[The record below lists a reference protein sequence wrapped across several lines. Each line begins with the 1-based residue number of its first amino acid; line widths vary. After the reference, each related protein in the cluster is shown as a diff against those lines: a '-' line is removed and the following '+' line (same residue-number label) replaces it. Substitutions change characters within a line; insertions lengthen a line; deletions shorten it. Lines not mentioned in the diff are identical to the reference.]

1 MNSKIMN
8 KKIKH
13 MFPEHSELVNTLKD
27 ENPHF
32 SKLFQEHE
40 ELDKTITHLE
50 LDPINHIHDDI
61 EILKRKKLKIKDE
74 LYLLLQKAS
83 TLSNK

>member
-27 ENPHF
+27 ENPRF
-32 SKLFQEHE
+32 AKLFEEHD
-40 ELDKTITHLE
+40 ELDRTITHLE
-50 LDPINHIHDDI
+50 LDPINHVHDDI
-61 EILKRKKLKIKDE
+61 EVLKRKKLKIKDE

-83 TLSNK
+83 VVTPK

>member
-1 MNSKIMN
+1 MNSKVIN
-8 KKIKH
+8 KKIKY

-27 ENPHF
+27 DNPRF
-32 SKLFQEHE
+32 AKLFQEHD

-83 TLSNK
+83 VLTGK

>member
-1 MNSKIMN
+1 MNSKIIN

-13 MFPEHSELVNTLKD
+13 MFPEHSELVNTLKNT
-27 ENPHF
+27 NPHF
-32 SKLFQEHE
+32 AKLFEEHN
-40 ELDKTITHLE
+40 ELDHTITHLE

-74 LYLLLQKAS
+74 LYSLLQKATQAS
-83 TLSNK
+83 RK